1 VVDLM
6 SSSEVEK
13 WKTLKLPSFL
23 YESIQSISERENRAM
38 WEVIADAFS
47 YYEAQK
53 RQPKLKMELP
63 ILEKLSWYIAKITY
77 GVSFFLAKPTDV
89 NYTIT
94 IATLDE
100 TEKRLG
106 VDLKE
111 LKDAVAFYKNL
122 KRRSKSK
129 RITVVKVMK
138 ITISR
143 MIENTLSKTAGE
155 KVGSQGT

>member
-1 VVDLM
+1 M
-6 SSSEVEK
+6 SSSEEEK
-13 WKTLKLPSFL
+13 WKTVKLPSFL
-23 YESIQSISERENRAM
+23 HESIQSMSERENRAM

-63 ILEKLSWYIAKITY
+63 VLEKLSWYIAKITY

-94 IATLDE
+94 MTTLEE
-100 TEKRLG
+100 TEKRLE

-111 LKDAVAFYKNL
+111 LKYAIAFYKNL

-138 ITISR
+138 IAISR
-143 MIENTLSKTAGE
+143 MIENTLSKTEGE